1 MIMISSA
8 TLSLVEARF
17 PYLEG
22 LCNRYRMLEGLY
34 EQASYEVDERIK
46 RLGLRNDQRDDSELQ
61 FLTEN
66 LNIVEDEL
74 DTTGRQIAA
83 ILRSQYE
90 SRQD

>member
-1 MIMISSA
+1 MIQISQA
-8 TLSLVEARF
+8 TLSLIEARF

-34 EQASYEVDERIK
+34 ERASYEVDERTK
-46 RLGLRNDQRDDSELQ
+46 RLGLRDDWRDDSELQ
-61 FLTEN
+61 FLSEN

-74 DTTGRQIAA
+74 DSTGRQITA